1 MTGHMCRYCD
11 AEIMFV
17 SRLWLKKRVADVN
30 GFARTALTTCITL
43 PPRPQLKGDLCWIVH
58 WHARLRAG

>member
-30 GFARTALTTCITL
+30 GFC
-43 PPRPQLKGDLCWIVH
+43 PNSPDDLH
-58 WHARLRAG
+58 HPASEAAT